1 MRLRATALTVCLLGI
16 LCSLSLRP
24 VRAEESGDSRT
35 PASSAL
41 HQNYPN
47 PFNPSTV
54 IRYDLSRAGTVRLTV
69 YNLLGEE
76 VALLVRGSQAA
87 GTYTVRFNAVD
98 LPTGA
103 YLYRLE
109 VQPASGGAP
118 FIATRKF
125 VLTR

>member
-1 MRLRATALTVCLLGI
+1 MRVRATAWSVCLLGI
-16 LCSLSLRP
+16 LCSLSGRS
-24 VRAEESGDSRT
+24 VQAEGLGESLA
-35 PASSAL
+35 PASCAL

-76 VALLVRGSQAA
+76 VALLALGAQAA
-87 GTYTVRFNAVD
+87 GTYSVRFNAAD